1 LLFCRLKLGKSLPEG
16 SQDGSSLGT
25 LLAEGILLLEI
36 FETIPVGRFDGL
48 MLGKSLPVG
57 RIDGSELGTALAV
70 GDEEISNDDDSP
82 KVAAGFEPW
91 LGAAKRSTRT
101 K

>member
-1 LLFCRLKLGKSLPEG
+1 MLLGKSLPDG

-25 LLAEGILLLEI
+25 LLEVGILLLEI
-36 FETIPVGRFDGL
+36 FESLPVGIFDGSI
-48 MLGKSLPVG
+48 LGKSLPVG

-70 GDEEISNDDDSP
+70 GDDEVSNDDDSP
-82 KVAAGFEPW
+82 EVAAGFEPW
-91 LGAAKRSTRT
+91 LGAAKRSSRT